1 MRQVACLVISL
12 CVGTL
17 SQTLAA
23 EPPQAPAVQA
33 APSTPASSAATA
45 AVSAAPATT
54 AASSAKA
61 DGVKD
66 ADAKAQALALD
77 KKMRG
82 RGYKPRVKNG
92 VTVYC
97 RNETELGSHFDHQV
111 CGTPEDLER
120 AALNAKEETERI
132 QQASHAG
139 SAN

>member
-1 MRQVACLVISL
+1 MRHVTCLLISL

-33 APSTPASSAATA
+33 PSTPASSGAT
-45 AVSAAPATT
+45 AVSAASATT
-54 AASSAKA
+54 TASSAKA
-61 DGVKD
+61 DPVKD
-66 ADAKAQALALD
+66 ADPKAQALALD

-82 RGYKPRVKNG
+82 RGYKPRVDKNG
-92 VTVYC
+92 ITMYC
-97 RNETELGSHFDHQV
+97 RNEPEIGSHFGHQV

-120 AALNAKEETERI
+120 AALNAKEATESI

-139 SAN
+139 SAK